1 MSLVRRRQAEQ
12 MRIGRL
18 VFGVFSVCA
27 FVSLLTVRPAFAD
40 SAMFRGNSSLT
51 GAYAEKITLPLA
63 LSWRHTANYAGYNNS
78 SPAVVGDTAYFA
90 SGDRFHAVDANSGA
104 LKWRFPQD
112 QPLPTRINASPAVS
126 DGMVYFGGGDGVLY
140 ALNASTGKLTW
151 KFDTR
156 SSIGSSPSIV
166 DGILYFGSSDGRVWA
181 LDAKTGSEV
190 TTWKG
195 GYRASDEISGAP
207 AVSNG
212 VVYVLSLDQV
222 LHAVGA
228 ATGKLRG
235 SIRLGGSVLRM
246 SPVVDGDYVYVGAG
260 ANLYCFLARNL
271 QLQRWY
277 VTLPNDISTSP
288 AVSEKG
294 VFVVTND
301 NAVYCFDNRTGRTK
315 WKAPTKLE
323 FDVVAP
329 PSISGNL
336 LFVGTTQGGVYAL
349 DTDTGA
355 IKWVYVTQ
363 PSSTRNDATI
373 SSTNVAAAPVIAN
386 KTLYVLSDDGALSA
400 FRSDLVDTTPP
411 VISNITI
418 EDRAEMGIVL
428 NGAPPIR
435 FQAKLVDEGSGINPD
450 SVRIMID
457 RDGITRR
464 PPGPENRDKPG
475 FHYDL
480 TDSSLEYE
488 TPVPASASRIIP
500 LADGRHTL
508 TITASDWFGNV
519 ATKTWSFTVDNSVVK
534 TARRK
539 RENETSGMRGPGGPS
554 SGGGLRGGGGGGR
567 GGGRGRGG
575 GGGGAASGGN

>member
-1 MSLVRRRQAEQ
+1 MSLVRRRLTALMQ
-12 MRIGRL
+12 IGRL
-18 VFGVFSVCA
+18 AFGVFSVCA
-27 FVSLLTVRPAFAD
+27 SISLLTARPVIAD
-40 SAMFRGNSSLT
+40 SAMFRGNSGLT
-51 GAYAEKITLPLA
+51 GEYAEKITLPLA
-63 LSWRHTANYAGYNNS
+63 LSWRHTAGYAGYNAS
-78 SPAVVGDTAYFA
+78 SPAVVGETAYFA
-90 SGDRFHAVDANSGA
+90 TGDRFHAVDANSGA
-104 LKWRFPQD
+104 IRWRFPQD
-112 QPLPTRINASPAVS
+112 QPLPTRINTSPAVGE
-126 DGMVYFGGGDGVLY
+126 GMVYFGGGDGVLY
-140 ALNASTGKLTW
+140 ALNASNGRLTW

-156 SSIGSSPSIV
+156 SSIGSSPALV
-166 DGILYFGSSDGRVWA
+166 EGVLYFGSSDGRVWA

-228 ATGKLRG
+228 ATGKLRS

-260 ANLYCFLARNL
+260 SNLYCFLARNL

-277 VTLPNDISTSP
+277 VTLPNDISSSP

-301 NAVYCFDNRTGRTK
+301 NLVYSFENRTGRPR

-336 LFVGTTQGGVYAL
+336 LFIGTTQGGVYAL
-349 DTDTGA
+349 DADSGA
-355 IKWVYVTQ
+355 IKWVYITQ
-363 PSSTRNDATI
+363 PSSTRNDAI
-373 SSTNVAAAPVIAN
+373 VSSTNVAAAPVIAN
-386 KTLYVLSDDGALSA
+386 NTLYVLSDDGALSA

-418 EDRAEMGIVL
+418 EDRPEMGIVL

-450 SVRIMID
+450 SIRIMID
-457 RDGITRR
+457 GEGITRR

-480 TDSSLEYE
+480 SNATLEYE
-488 TPVPASASRIIP
+488 TPVPSSASRIVP

-519 ATKTWSFTVDNSVVK
+519 STKTWSFTVDNSVAK
-534 TARRK
+534 TARR
-539 RENETSGMRGPGGPS
+539 RRDSETGSMRGPGGPS
-554 SGGGLRGGGGGGR
+554 AGGGLRGGGGGSGR
-567 GGGRGRGG
+567 SGGRGRG